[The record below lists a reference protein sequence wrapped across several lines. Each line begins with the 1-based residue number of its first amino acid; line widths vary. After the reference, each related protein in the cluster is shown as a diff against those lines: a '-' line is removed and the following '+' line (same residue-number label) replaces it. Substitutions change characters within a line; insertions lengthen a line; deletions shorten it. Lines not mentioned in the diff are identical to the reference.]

1 MSLMRVIAGTILM
14 LWQLHQQ
21 ETADICDPKLYLF
34 VTKPTCVTSWL
45 IFPFNSVFLFLRKH
59 FNFVGYVG
67 RRRQFHCPR
76 WHLKEHNQQTWP
88 PVVDG
93 NDMRNERL
101 VEWNRHKSPRWDL
114 SVSSKK
120 KEKWIELKSWEPMRS
135 RVVMRVS
142 RWSRRNGIFA
152 GRCGSMSRDRGK
164 WINFYLKI
172 NNQISRDPRWWSQV
186 CRAAGS
192 FADVSAQ
199 SNYFFFFGEGG

>member
-120 KEKWIELKSWEPMRS
+120 KLNRVEIVRTNAVTCRNESFKVKQTKWNFCWPM
-135 RVVMRVS
+135 
-142 RWSRRNGIFA
+142 
-152 GRCGSMSRDRGK
+152 
-164 WINFYLKI
+164 WINVTW
-172 NNQISRDPRWWSQV
+172 PREM
-186 CRAAGS
+186 
-192 FADVSAQ
+192 
-199 SNYFFFFGEGG
+199 N